1 MFKRFISW
9 FKIRFIFSDQQLM
22 DAVDMVDRVDPN
34 LLNDENLWQQA
45 QSARIY
51 IIRELIRRGHYE
63 YII

>member
-9 FKIRFIFSDQQLM
+9 FKIRYVYSDQQLM
-22 DAVDMVDRVDPN
+22 DAVDMVDRVDPK
-34 LLNDENLWQQA
+34 LLNDEKLWQQA
-45 QSARIY
+45 QGARIY